1 MAKTSAKA
9 IEIYEWVKAHE
20 AENITAA
27 DIANGTGYDVKVV
40 NGTLTG
46 AFTKKGL
53 MERVPAEIELED
65 GSHKAI
71 KLVKITE
78 EGKSW
83 VPVTS
88 DE

>member
-9 IEIYEWVKAHE
+9 IEIYEYVKAHE

-27 DIANGTGYDVKVV
+27 DIADATGYDVKVV
-40 NGTLTG
+40 NGVLTG

-53 MERVPAEIELED
+53 MERVPAEAELED

-78 EGKSW
+78 AGKSW
-83 VPVTS
+83 VPVTT
-88 DE
+88 DD